1 MLIFVYGT
9 NHDAAWQ
16 MAKPM
21 VRRVPQCRDKYS
33 GTDRQ
38 LLHRPLPSGV
48 PIQSNFDAAGIR
60 VAEYRFNPGT
70 GFSALL
76 RE

>member
-1 MLIFVYGT
+1 MSSPRKRTGMF
-9 NHDAAWQ
+9 HDLE
-16 MAKPM
+16 
-21 VRRVPQCRDKYS
+21 VRDF
-33 GTDRQ
+33 
-38 LLHRPLPSGV
+38 HRPLPSGV
-48 PIQSNFDAAGIR
+48 PIHSNFDAAGIR